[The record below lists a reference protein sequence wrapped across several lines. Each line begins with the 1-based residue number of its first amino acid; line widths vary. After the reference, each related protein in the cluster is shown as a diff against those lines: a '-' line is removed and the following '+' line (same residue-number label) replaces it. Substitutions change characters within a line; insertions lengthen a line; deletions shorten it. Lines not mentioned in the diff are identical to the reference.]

1 MNFVIFCLS
10 RLFPSYFGLKWSYD
24 GVFKFFEFFWYFCL
38 IFYYGM
44 ARKRS
49 QRFYFLLSL
58 FLGISQFIL
67 AWKDAMMVCPNFL
80 KCFAIFLKFS
90 ITCRVGTHRND
101 VFYFLSFL
109 VFPILYWLEKKLWW
123 CFLIF
128 WFFLLFFFEFSI
140 LSCVETHRND
150 FYYFLSFT
158 AFPNLFWLEKKLWWC
173 ILFEVFCYFFGIFYY
188 GSGRNSSEQFFY
200 FYFLSFLAF
209 PILFWLEKK
218 LCWCFLIFWIFLL
231 FFWNFLFWVMLK
243 PIGTIFIIF
252 SLSRPFPSY
261 FGVKWSYDGVFKFFE
276 FFWYFCL
283 ILYCGM
289 AKEHIATIFFFFIFS
304 FSQPF
309 PIYFGL
315 KRGYDG
321 VS

>member
-58 FLGISQFIL
+58 FLGISQSIL

-128 WFFLLFFFEFSI
+128 WFLLLFFFEFSI

-173 ILFEVFCYFFGIFYY
+173 
-188 GSGRNSSEQFFY
+188 
-200 FYFLSFLAF
+200 
-209 PILFWLEKK
+209 
-218 LCWCFLIFWIFLL
+218 FLIFWIFLL
-231 FFWNFLFWVMLK
+231 FDWNFLFRV
-243 PIGTIFIIF
+243 G
-252 SLSRPFPSY
+252 
-261 FGVKWSYDGVFKFFE
+261 
-276 FFWYFCL
+276 
-283 ILYCGM
+283 
-289 AKEHIATIFFFFIFS
+289 
-304 FSQPF
+304 
-309 PIYFGL
+309 
-315 KRGYDG
+315 
-321 VS
+321 